1 MPKDKIYTDAEL
13 AGMLHR
19 AGVRPSAQRI
29 SIFSF
34 VANSQRHPA
43 AESIFTALSEKY
55 PSLSRTTVYNS
66 LHTLVDAGL
75 VGICVTI
82 LRRKVRTAIL
92 YAVRADAYSTCRC
105 PQMSKDSFR
114 PDLPRKVST
123 SISGAYAL
131 NVAVQMAEAAV
142 IRSIIHQ
149 HKKN

>member
-1 MPKDKIYTDAEL
+1 MPNWP
-13 AGMLHR
+13 GC
-19 AGVRPSAQRI
+19 
-29 SIFSF
+29 SIVPECVLPPKGFQYFLLWQIRRDTLRRSRF
-34 VANSQRHPA
+34 LRLFPRNIPRCRVLRCT
-43 AESIFTALSEKY
+43 TACIRLSM
-55 PSLSRTTVYNS
+55 PDLCVNLR
-66 LHTLVDAGL
+66 LR

-92 YAVRADAYSTCRC
+92 YAVRADGYLTCRC

-114 PDLPRKVST
+114 PDLPPKVST

-149 HKKN
+149 HKIN